1 MDVSVTSK
9 VIKFS
14 LGFEIVIIITLR
26 QLRAYETPIG
36 SRQYEIYFKI
46 TFLVMIERRGVF
58 RTVPNI
64 KDGAFCENS

>member
-14 LGFEIVIIITLR
+14 LGFEIVIMITLR

-36 SRQYEIYFKI
+36 SRQYKVYFKI